1 MEIVFNKQE
10 IEQAVT
16 EYAAKKSI
24 DAGEVKVGINWNDS
38 DYPFPHNIGDMLAY
52 CSIKAVVQVNEE
64 PPVQKQKA
72 PKTTA

>member
-10 IEQAVT
+10 IEQAVI

-24 DAGEVKVGINWNDS
+24 DVGEAKVGINWS
-38 DYPFPHNIGDMLAY
+38 ESEYPFPHNISDMLAY

-64 PPVQKQKA
+64 SLAPKQKA
-72 PKTTA
+72 SKITA